1 VSATRPNRHL
11 PAAPNGWPLL
21 PVPKDGSLDYP
32 ALDDSVRQMIRVILL
47 TRPNEQLLHPEFGV
61 GLEQFLHG
69 PNTITTRRRIR
80 DAIAAGLE
88 RFEPRITVDRIEVE
102 PDSERADR
110 LDVAIAYRLRRT
122 GQPAAV
128 NLAVTLEA

>member
-11 PAAPNGWPLL
+11 PPAPTGWPLL
-21 PVPKDGSLDYP
+21 PVLVDGSLDYP
-32 ALDDSVRQMIRVILL
+32 ALDASVRQMIRVILL

-69 PNTITTRRRIR
+69 PNTLTTRRRIR

-102 PDSERADR
+102 SDPERADR
-110 LDVAIAYRLRRT
+110 LDVTIAYRLRRT

>member
-1 VSATRPNRHL
+1 MSAARPNRHL
-11 PAAPNGWPLL
+11 PPAPTGWPLL
-21 PVPKDGSLDYP
+21 PVPKDGSLEYP
-32 ALDDSVRQMIRVILL
+32 ALDASVRQMIRVILL

-69 PNTITTRRRIR
+69 PNTLTTRRRIR

-102 PDSERADR
+102 SDPERVDR
-110 LDVAIAYRLRRT
+110 LDVTIAYRLRRT
-122 GQPAAV
+122 GRPAAV

>member
-1 VSATRPNRHL
+1 MNGARPNRRL
-11 PAAPNGWPLL
+11 PPPPSGWPLL
-21 PVPKDGSLDYP
+21 PVPRNGSLDYP
-32 ALDDSVRQMIRVILL
+32 ALDASVRQMIRVILL
-47 TRPNEQLLHPEFGV
+47 TRPGEQLLHPEFGV

-69 PNTITTRRRIR
+69 PNTITVRRRIH

-102 PDSERADR
+102 LDPERADR

>member
-1 VSATRPNRHL
+1 MTATRPNRHL
-11 PAAPNGWPLL
+11 PPAPAGWPLL
-21 PVPKDGSLDYP
+21 PVPRDGSLNYP
-32 ALDDSVRQMIRVILL
+32 ALDDSVRQMIKVILL

-61 GLEQFLHG
+61 GLEHFLHG

-102 PDSERADR
+102 PDPERADQ

-122 GQPAAV
+122 GQAAAV
-128 NLAVTLEA
+128 SLAVTLEA